1 MITIVESAKIKVL
14 LAVFAVMALG
24 ALYSTSN
31 QEVASVAEEDAT
43 GDQFALDIQY
53 RSNQVE
59 NAVNEVMIQ
68 QGALTTLEYKQ
79 LCESVMATIKSERLD
94 TEYGYN
100 TLDESQKEVIRNYRE
115 YLNEAAN
122 VVVICYEGDT
132 PDLTAMHA
140 AKQKLI

>member
-68 QGALTTLEYKQ
+68 QGALTALEYKQ

-100 TLDESQKEVIRNYRE
+100 TLDESQKELIQDYRA
-115 YLNEAAN
+115 YLEEAADVI
-122 VVVICYEGDT
+122 VVCYEGGK

-140 AKQKLI
+140 AKQKLN

>member
-31 QEVASVAEEDAT
+31 QEVAFVAEEDAT

-79 LCESVMATIKSERLD
+79 LCESVMATIKKR
-94 TEYGYN
+94 
-100 TLDESQKEVIRNYRE
+100 K
-115 YLNEAAN
+115 A
-122 VVVICYEGDT
+122 
-132 PDLTAMHA
+132 
-140 AKQKLI
+140 

>member
-24 ALYSTSN
+24 ALYSTLN
-31 QEVASVAEEDAT
+31 QEVAFVAEEDAT

-68 QGALTTLEYKQ
+68 QGVLTTLEYKQ

-100 TLDESQKEVIRNYRE
+100 TLDESQKEIIRDYRE

-122 VVVICYEGDT
+122 VVVICYEGGE

-140 AKQKLI
+140 AKLKLI

>member
-14 LAVFAVMALG
+14 LAVFAVMAFG

-68 QGALTTLEYKQ
+68 QGALTALEYKQ

-100 TLDESQKEVIRNYRE
+100 TLDSSQKELIQDYRA
-115 YLNEAAN
+115 YLEEAADVI
-122 VVVICYEGDT
+122 VVCYEGGT
-132 PDLTAMHA
+132 PDLTEMI
-140 AKQKLI
+140 KLKNELY

>member
-100 TLDESQKEVIRNYRE
+100 TLDESQKEVIRDYRE
-115 YLNEAAN
+115 YLEEAADVI
-122 VVVICYEGDT
+122 VVCYEGGT
-132 PDLTAMHA
+132 PDLTEMI
-140 AKQKLI
+140 KLKNELY

>member
-31 QEVASVAEEDAT
+31 QEVAFVAEEDAT

-68 QGALTTLEYKQ
+68 QGALTALEYKQ

-100 TLDESQKEVIRNYRE
+100 TLDESQKEVIRDYRE

-122 VVVICYEGDT
+122 VVVICYEGGE
-132 PDLTAMHA
+132 PDLTEMI
-140 AKQKLI
+140 KLKNELY

>member
-100 TLDESQKEVIRNYRE
+100 TLDESQKEVIQDYRA
-115 YLNEAAN
+115 YLEEAADVI
-122 VVVICYEGDT
+122 VVCYEGGT
-132 PDLTAMHA
+132 PDLTEMI
-140 AKQKLI
+140 KLKNELY

>member
-31 QEVASVAEEDAT
+31 QDVASVAEEDAT

-68 QGALTTLEYKQ
+68 QGTLTALGYKQ

-100 TLDESQKEVIRNYRE
+100 TLDESQKEIIRDYRE

-132 PDLTAMHA
+132 PDLTAMTE
-140 AKQKLI
+140 AKAKLF

>member
-31 QEVASVAEEDAT
+31 REVAFMAEEDVT

-68 QGALTTLEYKQ
+68 QGALTALEYKQ

-100 TLDESQKEVIRNYRE
+100 TLDESQKEVIRDYRE

-122 VVVICYEGDT
+122 VVVICYEGEE
-132 PDLTAMHA
+132 PDLTEMI
-140 AKQKLI
+140 KLKNELY